1 MYMDRDFTG
10 TVKRI
15 QNHSKFMVTEDE
27 VREQLKEL
35 MDPELDVNV
44 VDLGLIYEID
54 VIDDRIEILMT
65 LTTPACP
72 MAGVFDE
79 MVRQEVAHLEGI
91 NEVDVEIT
99 FDPKW
104 TPEMVSEEG
113 RDKLG
118 HLPGMQ
124 AF

>member
-1 MYMDRDFTG
+1 
-10 TVKRI
+10 
-15 QNHSKFMVTEDE
+15 MVTEEE
-27 VREQLKEL
+27 VRKELKEL

-44 VDLGLIYEID
+44 VDLGLIYEIE

-79 MVRQEVAHLEGI
+79 MVRQEVAHLDGI

-99 FDPKW
+99 FEPKW
-104 TPEMVSEEG
+104 TPDMISDEG

-118 HLPGMQ
+118 HMPGMQ

>member
-1 MYMDRDFTG
+1 MP
-10 TVKRI
+10 
-15 QNHSKFMVTEDE
+15 TEEE
-27 VREQLKEL
+27 VREELREL

-44 VDLGLIYEID
+44 VDLGLIYDIE
-54 VIDDRIEILMT
+54 VKGDRIEILMT

-91 NEVDVEIT
+91 NEVEVEIT

-104 TPEMVSEEG
+104 TPEKMSDEAKDE
-113 RDKLG
+113 LG

>member
-1 MYMDRDFTG
+1 M
-10 TVKRI
+10 VKRI
-15 QNHSKFMVTEDE
+15 RLDLNVMVSEED
-27 VREQLKEL
+27 VRKELKQL

-79 MVRQEVAHLEGI
+79 MVRQEVAHLDGI
-91 NEVDVEIT
+91 NEVEVEIT

-104 TPEMVSEEG
+104 SPEMVSEEG

>member
-1 MYMDRDFTG
+1 
-10 TVKRI
+10 
-15 QNHSKFMVTEDE
+15 MVTEEE

-44 VDLGLIYEID
+44 VDLGLIYDIE

-79 MVRQEVAHLEGI
+79 MVRQEVAHFKGI
-91 NEVDVEIT
+91 NEVEVEIT

-104 TPEMVSEEG
+104 TPEKMSEEA
-113 RDKLG
+113 RDELG

>member
-1 MYMDRDFTG
+1 
-10 TVKRI
+10 
-15 QNHSKFMVTEDE
+15 MVTEEE
-27 VREQLKEL
+27 VRDQLREL
-35 MDPELDVNV
+35 MDPELDVNI
-44 VDLGLIYEID
+44 VDLGLIYDIE
-54 VIDDRIEILMT
+54 VADDRIEILMT

-91 NEVDVEIT
+91 NEVEVEIT
-99 FDPKW
+99 FEPKW
-104 TPEMVSEEG
+104 TPEKMSEEA
-113 RDKLG
+113 RDELG

>member
-1 MYMDRDFTG
+1 MP
-10 TVKRI
+10 
-15 QNHSKFMVTEDE
+15 TEEE
-27 VREQLKEL
+27 VREELREL

-44 VDLGLIYEID
+44 VDLGLIYDIE

-91 NEVDVEIT
+91 NEVEVEIT
-99 FDPKW
+99 FEPKW
-104 TPEMVSEEG
+104 TPEKMSDEA
-113 RDKLG
+113 RDELG
-118 HLPGMQ
+118 HMPGMQ

>member
-1 MYMDRDFTG
+1 M
-10 TVKRI
+10 VKRI
-15 QNHSKFMVTEDE
+15 RLDLNVMVSEED
-27 VREQLKEL
+27 VRKEL
-35 MDPELDVNV
+35 KQLIDPELDVNV

-79 MVRQEVAHLEGI
+79 MVRQEVAHLDGI
-91 NEVDVEIT
+91 NEVEVEIT

-104 TPEMVSEEG
+104 SPEMVSEEG